1 VTLEDAMMVAKVGG
15 RDATD
20 RAALY
25 ALRLEVMRLGL
36 LLDSMREELW
46 ELK

>member
-1 VTLEDAMMVAKVGG
+1 MDVQNAMLVAKAGG

-36 LLDSMREELW
+36 LLDSVREELR